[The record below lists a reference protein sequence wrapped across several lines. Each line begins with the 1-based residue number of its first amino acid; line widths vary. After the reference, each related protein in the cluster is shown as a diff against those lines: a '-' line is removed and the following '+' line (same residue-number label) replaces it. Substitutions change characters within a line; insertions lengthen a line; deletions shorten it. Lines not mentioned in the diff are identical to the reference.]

1 MTVNEIYTGAGASA
15 TMIPERD
22 FNLSEAFGDA
32 THKVLSI
39 KTNDATTLEW
49 TVANDK
55 RLVTDIY
62 KGCMA
67 KVDRYHATNGS
78 SETHT
83 QTLLIESNDANSI
96 TFSQKLHATGT
107 FTYKCTI
114 LAFGA
119 PVYSPDMIDGK
130 PSLLAD
136 NWLGLV
142 NTFTP
147 PSIDAEMKQSNLALG
162 GTRNF
167 GYQFKGAE
175 TVGEASID
183 CSLNNGSWLYY
194 ALGNMTLSHTSGN
207 SNTLASGLTAGKA
220 YALPSGGSEIYR
232 VEDSRILPPFNGV
245 SATADKLN
253 SITIGNDGSQIPF
266 SVTQAL
272 TITGGGGTNA
282 AATYALTKEKHTI
295 TCTAETGTNYDS
307 KSITIKTPSA
317 TGAAATTQIYT
328 FWFDIDNAGASEP
341 TVSGTTTYVEVNTI
355 SSSDGAAQ
363 VATALS
369 TLINSQNGLTA
380 TVSGAVITV
389 ESTFGGYVATPVT
402 LTGSSHPLSKTQL
415 VVGGEIESVTITNK
429 GSGYTSAPS
438 ITNIT
443 TGNVNATF
451 TAVLGADSKADYDEI
466 TSDITYTITE
476 NDTGELPSFAL
487 EVTHEKGNVLNADY
501 FQDANTQNLMSYIYT
516 GCQVNTLT
524 LNFEE
529 GQEVTTSISAVSRK
543 AHRAETNYVPKRQ
556 VRTTSGLF
564 NFSST
569 DSDNNPY
576 MYSDGTIKMYGQ
588 TLGRIKSGSV
598 TISNSITPHRYIG
611 NYDRTMASAHTA
623 GQRTYEINLTMM
635 ITDRT
640 IWDELRNQNETDST
654 IGLIEIEF
662 AKSAT
667 DNIVMKFDDYL
678 TTQIDVPFPDDKGAI
693 EVNLTAQARTLNSC
707 TYRGKWTILS

>member
-32 THKVLSI
+32 THNLL
-39 KTNDATTLEW
+39 ATKSGDEATLEW

-55 RLVTDIY
+55 RLVTNIY
-62 KGCMA
+62 RGCMA
-67 KVDRYHATNGS
+67 KVDKYNASNADQN
-78 SETHT
+78 HT
-83 QTLLIESNDANSI
+83 QTLLIESNTPNSI
-96 TFSQKLHATGT
+96 TFSQVLSATSGDK
-107 FTYKCTI
+107 YKCTI

-183 CSLNNGSWLYY
+183 CSLSNGSWLYY
-194 ALGNMTLSHTSGN
+194 ALGDMTLSHTSGN

-253 SITIGNDGSQIPF
+253 SITITDDGSQIPF
-266 SVTQAL
+266 SVAQPL
-272 TITGGGGTNA
+272 TIAGNA
-282 AATYALTKEKHTI
+282 TATYALTKEKHTI
-295 TCTAETGTNYDS
+295 TCTTENGGNYDG

-317 TGAAATTQIYT
+317 TGSLATAVVYT
-328 FWFDIDNAGASEP
+328 FWFDIDNAGASQP

-380 TVSGAVITV
+380 TVSGSVITV

-429 GSGYTSAPS
+429 GSGYSGVPTINP
-438 ITNIT
+438 IT

-487 EVTHEKGNVLNADY
+487 EVTHEKGNVLDADY

-543 AHRAETNYVPKRQ
+543 AHRAETNYVPKRK
-556 VRTTSGLF
+556 VRTTSSLF
-564 NFSST
+564 NFSGT

-667 DNIVMKFDDYL
+667 DKIVMKFDDYL
-678 TTQIDVPFPDDKGAI
+678 TTSIDVPFPDDKGAI
-693 EVNLTAQARTLNSC
+693 EVNLTAQARTLHSC

>member
-32 THKVLSI
+32 THNLLV
-39 KTNDATTLEW
+39 TTDSEKSLEW
-49 TVANDK
+49 TVGNEK
-55 RLVTDIY
+55 RLVENIY
-62 KGCMA
+62 QGCMA
-67 KVDRYHATNGS
+67 KIDKYNS
-78 SETHT
+78 SNVNQNHT
-83 QTLLIESNDANSI
+83 QTLLIESNTINKI
-96 TFSQKLHATGT
+96 VFSQALSSTSGDK
-107 FTYKCTI
+107 YKCTI

-119 PVYSPDMIDGK
+119 PVFSPDAIDGK

-183 CSLNNGSWLYY
+183 CSLGNGSWLYY
-194 ALGNMTLSHTSGN
+194 ALGGMTLTHTAGN

-220 YALPSGGSEIYR
+220 YALTSGGSEIYR
-232 VEDSRILPPFNGV
+232 VEDSTILPPFNGT

-253 SITIGNDGSQIPF
+253 SITITDDGADIPYAASQ
-266 SVTQAL
+266 TL
-272 TITGGGGTNA
+272 TISGS
-282 AATYALTKEKHTI
+282 ATASFTLTKRKTELSI
-295 TCTAETGTNYDS
+295 VAETGTNYDGDY
-307 KSITIKTPSA
+307 IIHYTAGNTPLK
-317 TGAAATTQIYT
+317 YVV
-328 FWFDIDNAGASEP
+328 WFDIDNAGASQP
-341 TVSGTTTYVEVNTI
+341 TVSTTSGYTTTYCEVDTI
-355 SSSDGAAQ
+355 DTGDAAGTI
-363 VATALS
+363 ATKIA
-369 TLINSQNGLTA
+369 TKIN
-380 TVSGAVITV
+380 
-389 ESTFGGYVATPVT
+389 T
-402 LTGSSHPLSKTQL
+402 LTGVTAVADDSTVDIENSIGGFVVETSATNAVAITATTL
-415 VVGGEIESVTITNK
+415 VEGGEIDTVTITNK
-429 GSGYTSAPS
+429 GSGYSTAPT
-438 ITNIT
+438 ITLSGGT
-443 TGNVNATF
+443 TTATF
-451 TAVLGADSKADYDEI
+451 TGVLGADAKADYKEVTADV
-466 TSDITYTITE
+466 TYTITE
-476 NDTGELPSFAL
+476 NDTGDLPSFAL
-487 EVTHEKGNVLNADY
+487 EVTHEKGSVLDADY
-501 FQDANTQNLMSYIYT
+501 FQDANKQNLMSHIYT

-529 GQEVTTSISAVSRK
+529 GQEVTTSISAVARK
-543 AHRAETNYVPKRQ
+543 AHRTDTNYVPKRK
-556 VRTTSGLF
+556 VRTPGALF
-564 NFSST
+564 NFNEDT
-569 DSDNNPY
+569 DNNPY

-640 IWDELRNQNETDST
+640 IWDELRIQNETDST
-654 IGLIEIEF
+654 VGLIEIEF

-667 DNIVMKFDDYL
+667 DKIVMKFDNYL
-678 TTQIDVPFPDDKGAI
+678 TTSIDVPFPDDKGAI

-707 TYRGKWTILS
+707 TYTGKWIILS